1 MSNTL
6 LFFGP
11 QHFYVLD
18 NAFYMILS
26 KHRSEVIDISMF
38 VFVCSVKR
46 HKHFENIER
55 KRVCKFYYRTTF
67 CCTNKNSYAAVYTR
81 KSKEKETK

>member
-6 LFFGP
+6 LFFRP

-18 NAFYMILS
+18 NAFYMVLS
-26 KHRSEVIDISMF
+26 KYTSEIIDISMF
-38 VFVCSVKR
+38 VSVCSVKR

-55 KRVCKFYYRTTF
+55 KRACQFYYRTTLRRI
-67 CCTNKNSYAAVYTR
+67 NKNSCAAVYTR
-81 KSKEKETK
+81 KSKEKKTK